1 MILKL
6 QCASQAP
13 GGLAKAQIATPASGS
28 GTGPGN
34 LHSHMFPE
42 GVNAAG
48 PGPHLKNH

>member
-6 QCASQAP
+6 QRASQAP
-13 GGLAKAQIATPASGS
+13 GGLVKAQITAPASGS
-28 GTGPGN
+28 GTGSGN